1 MPKVQIY
8 TTATCVYC
16 KAEKDYLR
24 DHKIEFEELA
34 ADGDPALAEQLFKLS
49 GQYAVPFSIV
59 TKADGSKEQI
69 LGFDRSR
76 LAAALGL

>member
-24 DHKIEFEELA
+24 EHNVKFEELA
-34 ADGDPALAEQLFKLS
+34 ADSDPALAEQLFKLS
-49 GQYAVPFSIV
+49 GQYAVPFTVV
-59 TKADGSKEQI
+59 TKGDGSKQQI
-69 LGFDRSR
+69 LGFDRPR
-76 LAAALGL
+76 LASALGL